1 MDNIFIVVPEITK
14 GMKSI
19 GSKALLPIKNNV
31 LVLEYQIQQIRKFN
45 KKSRIFIGTG
55 FESEKIKKITKKYT
69 NIYYIENTNYNT
81 TNQSKLIVSLI
92 NNFDINNL
100 LVINNGIIF
109 RNNPFVHDNKSSK
122 VFMLDKPKNN
132 FMIGSTES
140 ENLEYLFYDMPVT
153 WTECVFF
160 NDSSI
165 QQIKNISNIRNI
177 DRFYI
182 FELIN
187 ILIEKYNTEFIKTYI
202 KKQNIMKINTIK
214 DIPKAKLFL

>member
-19 GSKALLPIKNNV
+19 GSKALLPIKNNIS
-31 LVLEYQIQQIRKFN
+31 VLEYQIQQIRKFN

-55 FESEKIKKITKKYT
+55 FESEKIKKITQKYT
-69 NIYYIENTNYNT
+69 NIYYVDNKEYNN

-92 NNFDINNL
+92 KDFDINNL
-100 LVINNGIIF
+100 LIISNGVIF
-109 RNNPFVHDNKSSK
+109 RNNPFTYDTDDSK

-132 FMIGSTES
+132 FIIGSTES
-140 ENLEYLFYDMPVT
+140 DNLEYLFYDMPVL

-160 NDSSI
+160 NKSSI
-165 QQIKNISNIRNI
+165 QQIKDISIIRNI
-177 DRFYI
+177 DQFYI

-187 ILIEKYNTEFIKTYI
+187 TLIEKYNTLFVKTYI